1 MADQLEYVVRNAL
14 MVCDKGAAPA
24 FFLPTHN
31 THIKIQ
37 GCLVANK
44 LDKQPLVNIPTF
56 GICSLTQKPCV
67 PGCTEWQKTYK
78 LRVKGQETLLFRSDM
93 PCSLGGK
100 IQFVTS
106 GQVPLPDDAMED
118 IKSLQEQGSKT
129 DEDEGWGW
137 LDTVE
142 LIPVVGSVVGAV
154 REGMKGNWGMMAMNI
169 GFLALDIAGLVSFGT
184 TTAASSAGKAAVKA
198 GVKVAAKSAAK
209 TVAKQVGKSGLKTAV
224 KLTAKGARKAFCK
237 SIDKIVGKAS
247 VGHVCV
253 FACFPA
259 GTKINTAFGLK
270 NIEDIKTGDRVWSYD
285 ELTGETGLQEI
296 VQTMVRESDHTVEL
310 YTKEEIIETTA
321 EHPFLTEN
329 GWKDAADLQTGDR
342 IKSRNEEDIE
352 IKDVKF
358 SYKPRKVYNFEVSN
372 WHTYFVGALQWLV
385 HNACLKE
392 LARKGI
398 EYAQRIL
405 RGIKFNKVMAEK
417 LGKKEFSHEVWL
429 KGMKRRVD
437 TVAKNGKK
445 VISRKA
451 TQLHKVTKETAE
463 KYIDEVAGYKGQ
475 GVQNPGRMD
484 KGISK
489 IGDDAK
495 TILSVPKQEKPIPK
509 NIKQYAK
516 KKGVDIKE
524 ERDITMDNLKNW

>member
-1 MADQLEYVVRNAL
+1 
-14 MVCDKGAAPA
+14 
-24 FFLPTHN
+24 
-31 THIKIQ
+31 
-37 GCLVANK
+37 
-44 LDKQPLVNIPTF
+44 
-56 GICSLTQKPCV
+56 
-67 PGCTEWQKTYK
+67 
-78 LRVKGQETLLFRSDM
+78 M

-100 IQFVTS
+100 INFVTS
-106 GQVPLPDDAMED
+106 GQIPLPDDAMED
-118 IKSLQEQGSKT
+118 IKALQEQGAKE

-142 LIPVVGSVVGAV
+142 LIPVVGSIVGAV

-247 VGHVCV
+247 LGKVCV

-259 GTKINTAFGLK
+259 GTKINTAGCLK
-270 NIEDIKTGDRVWSYD
+270 NIEEIKTGDKVWSYN
-285 ELTGETGLQEI
+285 ELTGETGSQEI
-296 VQTMVRESDHTVEL
+296 VRTMVREIDHTVEL
-310 YTKEEIIETTA
+310 YTEGEIIETTA
-321 EHPFLTEN
+321 EHPFLTDN
-329 GWKDAADLQTGDR
+329 GWKDAADLQTGDKIR
-342 IKSRNEEDIE
+342 SRNEEDIE
-352 IKDVKF
+352 IKGVKF

-385 HNACLKE
+385 HNACLRQ
-392 LARKGI
+392 LAREGF
-398 EYAQRIL
+398 EYARRIIC
-405 RGIKFNKVMAEK
+405 GIKFNKVMVKK
-417 LGKKEFSHEVWL
+417 LGKKKFAHEVWL

>member
-1 MADQLEYVVRNAL
+1 
-14 MVCDKGAAPA
+14 
-24 FFLPTHN
+24 
-31 THIKIQ
+31 
-37 GCLVANK
+37 
-44 LDKQPLVNIPTF
+44 
-56 GICSLTQKPCV
+56 
-67 PGCTEWQKTYK
+67 
-78 LRVKGQETLLFRSDM
+78 M

-118 IKSLQEQGSKT
+118 IKSLHEQGSKT
-129 DEDEGWGW
+129 DEDESWGW
-137 LDTVE
+137 LDAVE
-142 LIPVVGSVVGAV
+142 LIPVVGSIVGAV

-169 GFLALDIAGLVSFGT
+169 GFLALDIAGLVSFGA
-184 TTAASSAGKAAVKA
+184 TTAASSAG
-198 GVKVAAKSAAK
+198 
-209 TVAKQVGKSGLKTAV
+209 
-224 KLTAKGARKAFCK
+224 
-237 SIDKIVGKAS
+237 
-247 VGHVCV
+247 
-253 FACFPA
+253 
-259 GTKINTAFGLK
+259 TKINTAGCLK
-270 NIEDIKTGDRVWSYD
+270 NIEEIKTGDKVWSYN
-285 ELTGETGLQEI
+285 ELTGETGFQEI
-296 VQTMVRESDHTVEL
+296 VRTMVREIDHTVEL
-310 YTKEEIIETTA
+310 YTEGEIIETTA
-321 EHPFLTEN
+321 EHPFLTDN
-329 GWKDAADLQTGDR
+329 GWKDAADLQTGDKIR
-342 IKSRNEEDIE
+342 SRNEEDIE
-352 IKDVKF
+352 IKGVKF

-385 HNACLKE
+385 HNACLRQ
-392 LARKGI
+392 LAREGF
-398 EYAQRIL
+398 EYARRIL
-405 RGIKFNKVMAEK
+405 CGIKFNKVMVKK
-417 LGKKEFSHEVWL
+417 LGKKKFAHEVWL

>member
-67 PGCTEWQKTYK
+67 PGCTDWQKTYK

-118 IKSLQEQGSKT
+118 IKALQEQGAKT

-137 LDTVE
+137 LDAVE
-142 LIPVVGSVVGAV
+142 LIPVVGSIVGSV

-169 GFLALDIAGLVSFGT
+169 GFLALDIAGLVSFGA

-209 TVAKQVGKSGLKTAV
+209 AVARQVGKSGLKTAV

-237 SIDKIVGKAS
+237 SIDKIIGKAS
-247 VGHVCV
+247 LGKVCV

-259 GTKINTAFGLK
+259 GTKINTAGGLK
-270 NIEDIKTGDRVWSYD
+270 NIEEIKTGDKVWSYN

-296 VQTMVRESDHTVEL
+296 VRTMVREIDHTVEL
-310 YTKEEIIETTA
+310 YTEEEIIETTV
-321 EHPFLTEN
+321 EHPFLTDN
-329 GWKDAADLQTGDR
+329 GWKDAADLQTGDKIR
-342 IKSRNEEDIE
+342 SRNEEDIE

-358 SYKPRKVYNFEVSN
+358 SYRPRKVYNFEVSN

-385 HNACLKE
+385 HNACLTE

-405 RGIKFNKVMAEK
+405 RGIKFNKVMVKK
-417 LGKKEFSHEVWL
+417 LGKKEFAHEVWL
-429 KGMKRRVD
+429 EGMKRRVD

-451 TQLHKVTKETAE
+451 TQLSDVTEETAK
-463 KYIDEVAGYKGQ
+463 KYIDEVAGYRGKK
-475 GVQNPGRMD
+475 VQNPKRMEEGVVRIR
-484 KGISK
+484 KN
-489 IGDDAK
+489 AK
-495 TILSVPKQEKPIPK
+495 AELSIPKQEKNIPK
-509 NIKQYAK
+509 NIKEYAK
-516 KKGVDIKE
+516 KREVHIKE
-524 ERDITMDNLKNW
+524 EKDITMDNLKNW

>member
-1 MADQLEYVVRNAL
+1 MADQLEY
-14 MVCDKGAAPA
+14 
-24 FFLPTHN
+24 
-31 THIKIQ
+31 I
-37 GCLVANK
+37 
-44 LDKQPLVNIPTF
+44 
-56 GICSLTQKPCV
+56 
-67 PGCTEWQKTYK
+67 
-78 LRVKGQETLLFRSDM
+78 
-93 PCSLGGK
+93 
-100 IQFVTS
+100 
-106 GQVPLPDDAMED
+106 
-118 IKSLQEQGSKT
+118 
-129 DEDEGWGW
+129 
-137 LDTVE
+137 
-142 LIPVVGSVVGAV
+142 V
-154 REGMKGNWGMMAMNI
+154 RE
-169 GFLALDIAGLVSFGT
+169 D
-184 TTAASSAGKAAVKA
+184 
-198 GVKVAAKSAAK
+198 
-209 TVAKQVGKSGLKTAV
+209 VG
-224 KLTAKGARKAFCK
+224 
-237 SIDKIVGKAS
+237 
-247 VGHVCV
+247 
-253 FACFPA
+253 
-259 GTKINTAFGLK
+259 
-270 NIEDIKTGDRVWSYD
+270 
-285 ELTGETGLQEI
+285 
-296 VQTMVRESDHTVEL
+296 
-310 YTKEEIIETTA
+310 
-321 EHPFLTEN
+321 
-329 GWKDAADLQTGDR
+329 
-342 IKSRNEEDIE
+342 